1 MPQTMYCRQPLFV
14 ENITFKYRTWRE
26 YLQWKQTMGTGVTV
40 AIVCGYVIR
49 SHDQNANEYTDVVAQ
64 SLIKYISCLR

>member
-1 MPQTMYCRQPLFV
+1 M
-14 ENITFKYRTWRE
+14 WRE